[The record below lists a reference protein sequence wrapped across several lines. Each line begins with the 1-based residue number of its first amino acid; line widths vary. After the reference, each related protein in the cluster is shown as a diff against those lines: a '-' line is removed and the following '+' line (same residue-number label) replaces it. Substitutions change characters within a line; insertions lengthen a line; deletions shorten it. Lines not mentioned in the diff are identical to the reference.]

1 MTEPTEISAGLTP
14 ELLQPQIRVLLVDD
28 HTLFRKGLAELLE
41 QRGLI
46 AVAGIAA
53 NGDDAL
59 RLLGQMKPD
68 VIITDLHMPP
78 YGGLSLLRQ
87 FRAEGWTGPVL
98 ILTVSDAEE
107 DLAAAMR
114 AGAKG
119 YLLKDM
125 EPEDVVDAV
134 QRAVRGETV
143 VAPAM
148 TLKLVNLLQGGNPAS
163 AKADA
168 LKLLTARER
177 EILQHLAQGLSNKA
191 IARLL
196 DISHDTVKLHVR
208 HILSKLNLTS
218 RVEAAVFAVEQKAA
232 NQARRSDQ

>member
-1 MTEPTEISAGLTP
+1 MTSEAAKP
-14 ELLQPQIRVLLVDD
+14 IRVMLADD

-41 QRGLI
+41 QRGGISVAAI
-46 AVAGIAA
+46 AG
-53 NGDDAL
+53 NGTEAL
-59 RLLGQMKPD
+59 QLLARESPD
-68 VIITDLHMPP
+68 VVILDLNMPP
-78 YGGLSLLRQ
+78 EGGLEVVREMRRQ
-87 FRAEGWTGPVL
+87 KWAGPVL

-107 DLAAAMR
+107 DLGAALQ
-114 AGAKG
+114 AGAQG

-125 EPEDVVDAV
+125 EPDDVVDAV

-148 TLKLVNLLQGGNPAS
+148 TLKLVNLLQGGGSAAA

-168 LKLLTARER
+168 LKQLTARER
-177 EILQHLAQGLSNKA
+177 EILNYLAQGLSNKA
-191 IARLL
+191 IARSL

-232 NQARRSDQ
+232 GQGRRSQ